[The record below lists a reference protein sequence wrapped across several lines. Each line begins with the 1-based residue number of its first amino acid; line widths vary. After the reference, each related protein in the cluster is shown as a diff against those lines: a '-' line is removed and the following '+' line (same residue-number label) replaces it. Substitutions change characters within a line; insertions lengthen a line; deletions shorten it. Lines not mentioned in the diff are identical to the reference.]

1 MVYHGRSREV
11 CEWVIKMY
19 GDNEFYKD
27 HMTIRS
33 WVKQCYKVLHD
44 LDLNES
50 YRVNAEELPHEN
62 PK

>member
-50 YRVNAEELPHEN
+50 YRVDSNE
-62 PK
+62 